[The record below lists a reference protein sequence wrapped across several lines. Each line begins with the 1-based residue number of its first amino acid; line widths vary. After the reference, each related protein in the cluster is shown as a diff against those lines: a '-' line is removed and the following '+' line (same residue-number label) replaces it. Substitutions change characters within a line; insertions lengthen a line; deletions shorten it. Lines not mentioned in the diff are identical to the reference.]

1 MTLAPRRIVALCV
14 VAALTAG
21 CVSAPVR
28 ETSPMPWPERR
39 AALQADD
46 HFSLSGR
53 VALSAP
59 GTGVNAS
66 LRWQQEGQ
74 VSRVS
79 LDGPLGVGGAE
90 VELRGEQLE
99 LRTSR
104 GERLS
109 GEAARAELER
119 RIGFPLPL
127 EALRY
132 WVRGV
137 PQPGAAA
144 DEQLDEAHQRLTR
157 LVQDGWEID
166 YASWLED
173 AGGSLPRRLT
183 AQRDDTRVRLVVDRW
198 NP

>member
-1 MTLAPRRIVALCV
+1 MIRALRSSVAAGV
-14 VAALTAG
+14 VAALVSG
-21 CVSAPVR
+21 CVGAPVR
-28 ETSPMPWPERR
+28 EAPPMPWPERR

-53 VALSAP
+53 VALSTP
-59 GTGVNAS
+59 GTGLNAS
-66 LRWQQEGQ
+66 LRWQQEGE

-90 VELRGEQLE
+90 VELRGAQLE

-109 GEAARAELER
+109 GDAARAELER
-119 RIGFPLPL
+119 RTGFPLPL

-137 PQPGAAA
+137 PQPGAPA
-144 DEQLDEAHQRLTR
+144 DEQLDTAHQRLSR

-166 YASWLED
+166 YATWLVSAD
-173 AGGSLPRRLT
+173 GSLPRRLS

>member
-1 MTLAPRRIVALCV
+1 MSRALRSVLAACA
-14 VAALTAG
+14 AALAAA
-21 CVSAPVR
+21 CVSVPVR
-28 ETSPMPWPERR
+28 EAPPTPWPERR

-46 HFSLSGR
+46 SFALNGR
-53 VALSAP
+53 VALTAP

-66 LRWQQEGQ
+66 LRWRQEGE

-90 VELRGEQLE
+90 VEVRGDQLD

-104 GERLS
+104 GEHLE
-109 GEAARAELER
+109 GDAARAELER

-127 EALRY
+127 AALRY

-144 DEQLDEAHQRLTR
+144 DEVLDEAHQRLTR

-166 YASWLED
+166 YAAWLD
-173 AGGSLPRRLT
+173 SVGGSLPRRLS
-183 AQRDDTRVRLVVDRW
+183 AQRGATRVRLVVDRW